1 MGYILFSVVPSPFC
15 FYLCVCERSA
25 GWGTMGTSILPLLEV
40 EIFEWCIKE
49 LKWYSSYLL
58 NTSLKGLDHFIL
70 IRIMT
75 LLEIV

>member
-1 MGYILFSVVPSPFC
+1 MSVQLGGGV
-15 FYLCVCERSA
+15 
-25 GWGTMGTSILPLLEV
+25 GTSILPLEV
-40 EIFEWCIKE
+40 QIFQWSCIK

-75 LLEIV
+75 LLEIVYTNTRIDKYVYSYNDIIGDR

>member
-1 MGYILFSVVPSPFC
+1 VQ
-15 FYLCVCERSA
+15 
-25 GWGTMGTSILPLLEV
+25 
-40 EIFEWCIKE
+40 IFEWCIK
-49 LKWYSSYLL
+49 LKWYSSYLLL

>member
-1 MGYILFSVVPSPFC
+1 
-15 FYLCVCERSA
+15 
-25 GWGTMGTSILPLLEV
+25 MGTSILPLLEV

-70 IRIMT
+70 IHKYTNTRIHEYT
-75 LLEIV
+75 NTQIDEYVYSNSNESLNH

>member
-1 MGYILFSVVPSPFC
+1 MSVQLGGGV
-15 FYLCVCERSA
+15 
-25 GWGTMGTSILPLLEV
+25 GTSILPLEV
-40 EIFEWCIKE
+40 QIFQWSCIQ

-75 LLEIV
+75 LLEIVYTNTRIDKYVYSYNDIIGDR

>member
-1 MGYILFSVVPSPFC
+1 VSVQLGGGV
-15 FYLCVCERSA
+15 
-25 GWGTMGTSILPLLEV
+25 GTSILPLEV
-40 EIFEWCIKE
+40 QIFQWSCIK

-75 LLEIV
+75 LLEIVYTNTRIDKYVYSYNDIIGDR

>member
-1 MGYILFSVVPSPFC
+1 
-15 FYLCVCERSA
+15 
-25 GWGTMGTSILPLLEV
+25 MGTSILPLLEV

-70 IRIMT
+70 IRIMS